1 MSVPMIRHHLPDSLL
16 MAYSTGTLPEAFDLA
31 IATHLSLCDACRA
44 AAESYDALGG
54 ALLEETDDKVEM
66 TSGAFDALMARL
78 DESSAP
84 EPATKRPRDPVLP
97 EPLASYVGGGLEAAR
112 WRPVGRGVRQAMI
125 PLADKSATARL
136 LHIPAGTA
144 VPDHGHRGTEITLV
158 LQGAFT
164 DADGTFARGDVEVAT
179 DELDHMPVADIAED
193 CICLAVTDA
202 PLQFKAL
209 LPRIAQPFLGI

>member
-1 MSVPMIRHHLPDSLL
+1 MIRHHLPDSLL

-84 EPATKRPRDPVLP
+84 EPATNRPRDPVLP

-125 PLADKSATARL
+125 PLTDKSATARL